1 MGFVTKLDYSDNRQI
16 RQRVETQT
24 QLSGGTTFG
33 VPYTE
38 LVRGVD
44 ESTTGVTSTTTG
56 VTSTFSGNTG
66 TTVFFFGDTRME
78 LAGADL
84 EPITPSN
91 SGDTQNAGVTYTGDS
106 TTIVDNNQ
114 VYLTYTGIGYNL
126 IVTNFEEVTAGNYTG
141 TTTSDLT
148 FYSGDTADYTGS
160 TVWLTSED
168 SARVKGILYAN
179 IVSGTTFYGD
189 GSNLTG
195 ISGGGGTGTTQE
207 VYNNDTSVNIITSGT
222 SGAFQVQQ
230 GSGSDNDSTIE
241 GLNGAGG
248 TTFAVKGEGAM
259 VVGSTANVIGSGSTN
274 SVVLGGDDNEITDGF
289 HNVTAGGNQ
298 NIIQGTSNLTT
309 ILGGYQNIITGSTY
323 SSIIG
328 SVAST
333 MHAVDSVIVG
343 GANNEIYSEHSTT
356 LGGTNNIINASGGS
370 SAIVGGGGNTILGG
384 LTNINI
390 IGGLSITGD
399 TSNTTYTQH
408 LITNGNDNAVAS
420 RNHSALDSN
429 GNEMYSLRN
438 EGSIVQKANTSAIAD
453 AQLINDSFS
462 FYINS
467 GALAGR
473 YKDNLGVV
481 TDLTIGSG
489 GGGGSDQATYQF
501 YATGTVVA
509 NTLCEPYNG
518 AFTSPFGHMM
528 HRAGQVEDISFSFGL
543 SSASAIETFTVG
555 IRAWSIGTGI
565 SGSGI
570 QATVLSGSQIGSASF
585 NSGGALGSAYYRN
598 TSSTGLSA
606 SFSAGDLL
614 LATIS
619 NFAFWSATDIL
630 VTVRVSFT

>member
-1 MGFVTKLDYSDNRQI
+1 MATNITSVSVGGIRKQTGNGIPTHQATLGTEFTDLDTGIIYNNKD
-16 RQRVETQT
+16 
-24 QLSGGTTFG
+24 GATTWG
-33 VPYTE
+33 
-38 LVRGVD
+38 
-44 ESTTGVTSTTTG
+44 S
-56 VTSTFSGNTG
+56 
-66 TTVFFFGDTRME
+66 
-78 LAGADL
+78 LAG
-84 EPITPSN
+84 T
-91 SGDTQNAGVTYTGDS
+91 
-106 TTIVDNNQ
+106 DN
-114 VYLTYTGIGYNL
+114 L
-126 IVTNFEEVTAGNYTG
+126 
-141 TTTSDLT
+141 
-148 FYSGDTADYTGS
+148 
-160 TVWLTSED
+160 
-168 SARVKGILYAN
+168 
-179 IVSGTTFYGD
+179 
-189 GSNLTG
+189 
-195 ISGGGGTGTTQE
+195 QE
-207 VYNNDTSVNIITSGT
+207 TYNNDTSVNIITSGT

-259 VVGSTANVIGSGSTN
+259 IVGSTANVLGSGSTN

-298 NIIQGTSNLTT
+298 NIIQGSSNLTT

-323 SSIIG
+323 SSIVGSIG
-328 SVAST
+328 ST
-333 MHAVDSVIVG
+333 MQAVDSVIVG
-343 GANNEIYSEHSTT
+343 GSSNEIYSEHSST
-356 LGGTNNIINASGGS
+356 LGGVNNVINASGGS
-370 SAIVGGGGNTILGG
+370 STIVGGGGNTILAG

-489 GGGGSDQATYQF
+489 GGGSDQATYQF
-501 YATGTVVA
+501 YNPGVVSA

-518 AFTSPFGHMM
+518 AFTAVFGHMM
-528 HRAGQVEDISFSFGL
+528 HRAGQVEDVSFVLGQ
-543 SSASAIETFTVG
+543 SSASASETFSIG
-555 IRAWSIGTGI
+555 IRAWSLGTGT
-565 SGSGI
+565 SGSGV
-570 QATVLSGSQIGSASF
+570 QATVGAGSQIASASI
-585 NSGGALGSAYYRN
+585 NSGGSLGAVFYRN
-598 TSSTGLSA
+598 ESSTGLSA

-619 NFAFWSATDIL
+619 NYAFWTITDVL